1 MLTSFVEER
10 PVKRLKGQPEVYDDS
25 SGNVRLRT
33 WIAILFLAF

>member
-1 MLTSFVEER
+1 MLTSFIEER

-33 WIAILFLAF
+33 WITISFLAF